1 MAREWVETT
10 VGEQATLQRG
20 IDITKMDQRAGV
32 VPVVSSGGVSSY
44 HDTSAATGPGVVLGR
59 KGVVGSVYYVPSDYW
74 PHDTTLW
81 VKDFH
86 GNDRRFVY
94 YFFRWLAPRIA
105 TMDVGSANPT
115 LNRNHVHPIEVR
127 WPTHVNEQRAIAHIL
142 GTLDDKIELNRRMNE
157 TLEAITRALFKSW
170 FVDFDP
176 VRAKAQGRDAGL
188 PKHLA
193 DLFPSRLVDSE
204 LGQIPDGWGIRP
216 VEALAERVG
225 MGPFGS
231 SIRVAT
237 FVPAGIPVISGQHL
251 RRFMLEDSTFNFVT
265 PEHANKLKSANV
277 ERGDV
282 VFTHAGNIGQA
293 AYIPENS
300 RHERYVI
307 SQRQFFMRCDRAQ
320 MAPSFAALY
329 FTSSEGRER
338 LLANASSSGVPSI
351 ARPVTYLRSLR
362 LTIPPAPVM
371 TAFDQLVRP
380 TLLRLRG
387 LDDESRALAGLRDSL
402 LPKLISGELRVNEA

>member
-127 WPTHVNEQRAIAHIL
+127 WPTHVDEQRAIAHIL